1 MRIIDI
7 WDFEPETDLEVYL
20 KYFFDT
26 KPILFPPKNP
36 LNFVEGVTGYTINRY
51 NQFQTQLF
59 IASPNTEIPD
69 HIHPNV
75 DSFEVAISGMTFR
88 HSGEVIGTPETMQ
101 SGEAIYVAHN
111 DWHGGVSSSTGGC
124 FMSVQKWLNDV
135 TPSSVERDWN
145 GETMGN
151 LHDSQIL
158 TKVSS
163 NAA

>member
-75 DSFEVAISGMTFR
+75 DSFEVAIYGMTFR
-88 HSGEVIGTPETMQ
+88 HSNEIVGTPETIQ
-101 SGEAIYVAHN
+101 QGEAIYVAHN
-111 DWHGGVSSSTGGC
+111 DWHGGTASSTGGC
-124 FMSVQKWLNDV
+124 FLSIQKWLNNIP
-135 TPSSVERDWN
+135 PSSVGNDWDGN
-145 GETMGN
+145 TMGAY
-151 LHDSQIL
+151 HTSMIS

-163 NAA
+163 DAA